1 MKAPPFG
8 YVRATSLEH
17 AFQLWSAAGPEAKLL
32 AGGQSLIASLAF
44 RLSEP
49 NLLIDISRL
58 GELKGI
64 TASANAVNVGALT
77 TQRELGADAT
87 LRRHVPLVSE
97 AVPLI
102 AHAAVRN
109 RGTLGGSLAYAD
121 PAAELPACC
130 LALEATIVARSA
142 TGERR
147 IAAGDFFRGLYA
159 TALAH
164 NELIAAVEFPLLQ
177 PGEKSTILELA
188 RRTGD
193 YAMAGIV
200 VRAVVAGGVLLAP
213 RIVFFALGEAPVL
226 AAGAMAALAGKPLAQ
241 DSIAAAQAALA
252 HDLDPPA
259 DLNGDAG
266 MKRHLARV
274 LLARAV
280 DRLLDGEGARAA

>member
-1 MKAPPFG
+1 
-8 YVRATSLEH
+8 
-17 AFQLWSAAGPEAKLL
+17 
-32 AGGQSLIASLAF
+32 
-44 RLSEP
+44 
-49 NLLIDISRL
+49 
-58 GELKGI
+58 
-64 TASANAVNVGALT
+64 
-77 TQRELGADAT
+77 
-87 LRRHVPLVSE
+87 VPLVSE